1 MPVLQTDRRNQLP
14 GLTQLAIDRPLTV
27 FFTLAYACAWIVLG
41 PMVFFRG
48 PMELIALASFG
59 PTAAAIITHRLATGT
74 YQAFRIY
81 STWPRTV
88 AATGVGIAVIIV
100 AYVVVPAVVSSDP
113 HKLNWSILISVAV
126 YNYSTLLGGPLGEEP
141 GWRGYALPRLE
152 ARVGPIRASLLVG
165 LLWAGWHAPLFLIP
179 GWTSSPP
186 WVYVLFLTGLS
197 LILTW
202 GANVARFGV
211 VTPIAMHAAFNT
223 VSRFLSGLFTETQP
237 RAPIPFELLLAPSG
251 IAAALVLVVITRG
264 RLGYHAIPDLT
275 HARRPNS
282 ALEPTARN

>member
-1 MPVLQTDRRNQLP
+1 MPVLQTNRRNQLP
-14 GLTQLAIDRPLTV
+14 GLTQLAIDRPLIV
-27 FFTLAYACAWIVLG
+27 FFTLAYACTWIVLV

-59 PTAAAIITHRLATGT
+59 PTVAAIITHRLATGT
-74 YQAFRIY
+74 YHAFRIY

-113 HKLNWSILISVAV
+113 HKLNWSILISIAV

-165 LLWAGWHAPLFLIP
+165 LLWACWHAPLFMIP

-237 RAPIPFELLLAPSG
+237 RGPIPFELVLALSG

-264 RLGYHAIPDLT
+264 RLGYHAVPDLT
-275 HARRPNS
+275 
-282 ALEPTARN
+282 

>member
-1 MPVLQTDRRNQLP
+1 MPILRTDRRNRLV

-27 FFTLAYACAWIVLG
+27 FFTLAYAYAWIVLV

-48 PMELIALASFG
+48 PMELIAIASFG
-59 PTAAAIITHRLATGT
+59 PTVAAIITHRLATGT
-74 YQAFRIY
+74 YHAFRVY

-88 AATGVGIAVIIV
+88 AATGAGCAVIIV

-113 HKLNWSILISVAV
+113 RRLNWSILISVAV

-165 LLWAGWHAPLFLIP
+165 LLWAGWHAPLFLIA
-179 GWTSSPP
+179 GWTSSPL

-211 VTPIAMHAAFNT
+211 ITPIAMHAAFNT

-237 RAPIPFELLLAPSG
+237 RAPIPFELVLALSG
-251 IAAALVLVVITRG
+251 IAAALVIVVITRG
-264 RLGYHAIPDLT
+264 RLGYHAVPDLT
-275 HARRPNS
+275 
-282 ALEPTARN
+282 